1 MRFRKKPSHKVA
13 LLHARLDQQSNEALM
28 IYCLRHKVNRTQA
41 VTHALRL
48 LAQEENLMQGPD
60 KHLTD

>member
-48 LAQEENLMQGPD
+48 LAQEE
-60 KHLTD
+60 KLTQASDMEPTD